1 MSNFFLSAIKKI
13 VADEDKRKVFVN
25 FFYLSLERINQLVI
39 IIIINRLLINHYNFG
54 DFSSWQY
61 SLVILAIFMTGTWI
75 CGAEVV
81 IPKLLD
87 APSKINS
94 TMSNVILLRLAAGV
108 FVALCM
114 VAWGIF
120 AASGLSRQFIIG
132 LAISVA
138 LRETF
143 IVGLTWYQSQAR
155 LKLPCLVLMFAAI
168 IKLIVIYIG
177 VRNQLPINYLWVAWV
192 IESLLPCGFIF
203 YTFRK
208 ATGFKFVKVDSEIF
222 SYFKI
227 GVAVWF
233 CLIMQQVTM
242 KFDRVYLEGKISG
255 ETYSNYAAALQLV
268 DNWYAICILFV
279 QAIAPIF
286 IFKFIDITTIKRKL
300 PFCIFATLSVTCAGA
315 LFTTVL
321 ADMIIHVL
329 YGAKLVYAYSYL
341 KTFVWLT
348 PILAIDQLLSMVLIR
363 MKQLKKLAI
372 KWLIAFCLVVA
383 IVPAIFHYMGV
394 SNIVIGLAVVY
405 AFNIIYSTRC
415 ISAVQ

>member
-1 MSNFFLSAIKKI
+1 
-13 VADEDKRKVFVN
+13 
-25 FFYLSLERINQLVI
+25 
-39 IIIINRLLINHYNFG
+39 
-54 DFSSWQY
+54 SSWQY

-75 CGAEVV
+75 CGAEMV

-87 APSKINS
+87 APSNINT
-94 TMSNVILLRLAAGV
+94 TMSNVIILRLAAGT

-114 VAWGIF
+114 VAWGFF
-120 AASGLSRQFIIG
+120 AASGLSRQFIVG

-155 LKLPCLVLMFAAI
+155 LKLPCLVLMLAAI

-177 VRNQLPINYLWVAWV
+177 LRNQLPINYLWVAWV

-203 YTFRK
+203 YFFRK
-208 ATGFKFVKVDSEIF
+208 ATGFRFVKVNSEIF
-222 SYFKI
+222 SYLKI
-227 GVAVWF
+227 GVAIWC

-255 ETYSNYAAALQLV
+255 EMYSNYAAALQLV

-286 IFKFIDITTIKRKL
+286 IFKFIDIINIKRKL
-300 PFCIFATLSVTCAGA
+300 PFCVFATLAVTCTGA

-321 ADMIIHVL
+321 ADMIIHIL
-329 YGAKLVYAYSYL
+329 YGEKLVNAYSYL
-341 KTFVWLT
+341 RTFVWLT
-348 PILAIDQLLSMVLIR
+348 PILAIDQLLSMVIIR
-363 MKQLKKLAI
+363 MNQLNKLAI

-383 IVPAIFHYMGV
+383 VVPAIYHYMGI

-405 AFNIIYSTRC
+405 SFNIIYSTRC
-415 ISAVQ
+415 IGAVQ

>member
-1 MSNFFLSAIKKI
+1 
-13 VADEDKRKVFVN
+13 
-25 FFYLSLERINQLVI
+25 
-39 IIIINRLLINHYNFG
+39 
-54 DFSSWQY
+54 
-61 SLVILAIFMTGTWI
+61 
-75 CGAEVV
+75 
-81 IPKLLD
+81 
-87 APSKINS
+87 
-94 TMSNVILLRLAAGV
+94 
-108 FVALCM
+108 
-114 VAWGIF
+114 
-120 AASGLSRQFIIG
+120 
-132 LAISVA
+132 
-138 LRETF
+138 
-143 IVGLTWYQSQAR
+143 
-155 LKLPCLVLMFAAI
+155 
-168 IKLIVIYIG
+168 
-177 VRNQLPINYLWVAWV
+177 
-192 IESLLPCGFIF
+192 
-203 YTFRK
+203 
-208 ATGFKFVKVDSEIF
+208 
-222 SYFKI
+222 
-227 GVAVWF
+227 
-233 CLIMQQVTM
+233 M

-286 IFKFIDITTIKRKL
+286 IFKFIDITTIKIKL

-315 LFTTVL
+315 LFTTIL

-383 IVPAIFHYMGV
+383 IVPAIFHYMG
-394 SNIVIGLAVVY
+394 SIVIGLAVVY